1 LWSNS
6 DCRLAIGVVLWSSGL
21 HMFLPRRV
29 GPRAERSLGALP
41 YVVSLP
47 RLRSDFVESSELTYW
62 KDFGVSLSA
71 TQPNPTQLNPTPTPS
86 VPYPYSTVRPHIKCL
101 ITVLVVQFYDL
112 LARNF

>member
-71 TQPNPTQLNPTPTPS
+71 SLL
-86 VPYPYSTVRPHIKCL
+86 YSTVRPHIKCL